1 MQKIKENNKQ
11 LKTYLCLFLLF
22 ITGLVRAQTDFRA
35 GYVIDLKNDTLM
47 GDIDYRGD
55 VLMGQVCT
63 FKAPINGYI
72 TRYAPEDIAGYR
84 FKNDRFFVAREI
96 KGKKVFLEFLIKGK
110 ISIYYIRDNE
120 GDHYYIEKIAGKLV
134 ELPYKEGIK
143 YDNNIG
149 YRHDYD
155 KNGNE
160 YDKNKAYSFSS
171 TTHIGILIYYMQDAP
186 EFQSE
191 IIKLKRPEHD
201 DLIKLAKDYHTQVCK
216 DETCIIYK
224 KKAPPTNVNVEVV
237 GGVSKYSI
245 SIGVVQKNYVNLGVF
260 AHFWLP
266 RMNEKLYFRTGIIY
280 SKIDIFDEFSAIPNA
295 TTSINSYKIPLYI
308 EYIYPKGKVRPVF
321 AYGLNFYQTNNF
333 TAGFMGGLNVGLSE
347 KVALDFNYDV
357 DFIPFGLLIPRN
369 FFSHSA
375 FLGLKIKL

>member
-1 MQKIKENNKQ
+1 MQKNKENNKQ

-22 ITGLVRAQTDFRA
+22 ITGLIHAQTDFRA
-35 GYVIDLKNDTLM
+35 GYVIDLKNDTLV

-63 FKAPINGYI
+63 FRAPINGLI

-110 ISIYYIRDNE
+110 ISIYYFRDSE

-143 YDNNIG
+143 YDNDKG

-191 IIKLKRPEHD
+191 IVKLKRPEHTN
-201 DLIKLAKDYHTQVCK
+201 LIELAREYHNIVCK
-216 DETCIIYK
+216 NESCIVYQK
-224 KKAPPTNVNVEVV
+224 KKAPLNLSLEVV
-237 GGVSKYSI
+237 GGFLKYDKPFGI
-245 SIGVVQKNYVNLGVF
+245 EDKNYFSMGIL
-260 AHFWLP
+260 AHLWLP
-266 RMNEKLYFRTGIIY
+266 RSNEKLYFRTGIIY
-280 SKIDIFDEFSAIPNA
+280 SSVKLDNDKV
-295 TTSINSYKIPLYI
+295 SIYKIPLQI
-308 EYIYPKGKVRPVF
+308 EYIYPKGRVVPKF
-321 AYGLNFYQTNNF
+321 AYGVNIYKPLF
-333 TAGFMGGLNVGLSE
+333 TTVGFMGGMLIKVNERVNVGLNMD
-347 KVALDFNYDV
+347 LDFNPITELPI
-357 DFIPFGLLIPRN
+357 IPQSL
-369 FFSHSA
+369 FSTA
-375 FLGLKIKL
+375 FLTGITIKL